1 MEAIHPSSPRTLL
14 DFLCHPPLSS
24 WPSFLTGMEV
34 AASLV
39 GKAAQLQVVEREELP
54 YLLTLGGQVGTVA
67 MKVGKGKQSHSNEG
81 CCPGGEVP
89 RGTST

>member
-1 MEAIHPSSPRTLL
+1 M
-14 DFLCHPPLSS
+14 
-24 WPSFLTGMEV
+24 

-67 MKVGKGKQSHSNEG
+67 MKVGKGKRSHSKEG
-81 CCPGGEVP
+81 GSPGAPPHRPTLAAEFRQQFLGVWLEKHL
-89 RGTST
+89 

>member
-1 MEAIHPSSPRTLL
+1 
-14 DFLCHPPLSS
+14 
-24 WPSFLTGMEV
+24 MEV

-67 MKVGKGKQSHSNEG
+67 MKVGKGKRSHSNSG
-81 CCPGGEVP
+81 R
-89 RGTST
+89 RGPQGHLHIDQSF